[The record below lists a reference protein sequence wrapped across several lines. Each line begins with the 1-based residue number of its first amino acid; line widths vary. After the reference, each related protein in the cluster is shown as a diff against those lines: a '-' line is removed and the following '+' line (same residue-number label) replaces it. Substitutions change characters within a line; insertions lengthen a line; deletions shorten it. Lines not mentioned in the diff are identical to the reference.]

1 MDTITHFSPMTSL
14 RTSWK
19 TDEQKKLNHYFMLNW
34 LDGLHGEL
42 TSLLPQKFNWRIT
55 MATPSKRSRAL
66 IKFRRIERT
75 RMNNAWA
82 AKRLARI
89 MSEVNDMPN
98 HNAIADLKQAI
109 LYEWLLEG
117 KVADVKP
124 VNKNDTVTVT
134 LKNGTVF
141 TDPVYNFPSEH
152 LIANIVLTIRAGH

>member
-109 LYEWLLEG
+109 LYEWMQEVPKRISDNLRAERTRKLAEWLLEG

-124 VNKNDTVTVT
+124 VNKN
-134 LKNGTVF
+134 
-141 TDPVYNFPSEH
+141 
-152 LIANIVLTIRAGH
+152 